1 METSATL
8 STRNL
13 KLPTRRCSFFHF
25 KLSFSH
31 ASASSHV
38 VTPSEGFLSA
48 HLRSIY
54 RDSGGRSVWKSSG
67 GGVGVGRAPRHEV
80 HHLRPG
86 QRQLPGKLRTR
97 GQRRLV
103 VQQVRSKRRAGTPAE
118 GDSRM
123 TFSSVSSLRCHSAHL
138 NGVYYSKGHY
148 SAVTDDGIVWYT
160 WRGWWYSL
168 KTTIM
173 KLRPTDFRVDPAD
186 DPGAVPLH

>member
-1 METSATL
+1 
-8 STRNL
+8 
-13 KLPTRRCSFFHF
+13 
-25 KLSFSH
+25 
-31 ASASSHV
+31 
-38 VTPSEGFLSA
+38 
-48 HLRSIY
+48 
-54 RDSGGRSVWKSSG
+54 
-67 GGVGVGRAPRHEV
+67 
-80 HHLRPG
+80 
-86 QRQLPGKLRTR
+86 
-97 GQRRLV
+97 
-103 VQQVRSKRRAGTPAE
+103 
-118 GDSRM
+118 M